1 VAEGGESSLTT
12 AASCSATTASTPARE
27 LPEEE
32 RESGFRDGP
41 PESGTEGVLKRV
53 SEASESTDALREITG
68 VSSNDTFPIKSGSSD
83 VMELVREMGSDK
95 RESLPENEDVRD
107 IGAEG
112 GPSSSNILGRMGRK
126 TGPVGSNLD
135 RT

>member
-1 VAEGGESSLTT
+1 
-12 AASCSATTASTPARE
+12 
-27 LPEEE
+27 
-32 RESGFRDGP
+32 
-41 PESGTEGVLKRV
+41 V

-107 IGAEG
+107 MGAEG
-112 GPSSSNILGRMGRK
+112 GPSSSIMLGRMGRK
-126 TGPVGSNLD
+126 AGPVGSNLD